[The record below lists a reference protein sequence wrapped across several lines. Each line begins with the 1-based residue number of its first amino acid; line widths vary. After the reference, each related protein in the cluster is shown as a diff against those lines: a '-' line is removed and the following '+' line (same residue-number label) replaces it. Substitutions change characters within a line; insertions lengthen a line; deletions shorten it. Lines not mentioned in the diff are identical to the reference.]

1 MVELSGVNYEEVLEQ
16 GDLILVRVIAS
27 SSYRGFDLSG
37 LYYIYIYIYRQT
49 VSALNIEIDEDVAF
63 LSEQLSCEC
72 SISPSCDPH
81 HKHIVTGDLRV
92 IEHNKLRKLFSRG
105 LNYREK
111 QSTNYSKCLYEIE
124 FSIGSFITSTVDKY
138 QNVTPHHFKNWED
151 LVLQKVRYKIRDLK
165 TKHTFQQTKSILDD
179 DDVNTYL
186 AKLHKNFVIV
196 PIDKASNK
204 IAIVCKKFYVSR
216 LFEELGIPGN
226 TSDTYKLATKIKDDI
241 ITNNLSLCDKY
252 GLELTVSQ
260 MTLPFMYWK
269 PKMHYSPSRARFIV
283 ASSTCSSKP
292 LSLAISKV
300 FKLLFHQV
308 QNFDAKSTFYKNYNR
323 F

>member
-1 MVELSGVNYEEVLEQ
+1 MSQIFNLSE
-16 GDLILVRVIAS
+16 VIATLPEELQEKEEIPS
-27 SSYRGFDLSG
+27 VAMKLDSPIRNKILN
-37 LYYIYIYIYRQT
+37 YRQT
-49 VSALNIEIDEDVAF
+49 VSALNVEIDEDVAF

-72 SISPSCDPH
+72 SISPFCDPH

-92 IEHNKLRKLFSRG
+92 IEHNKLRKLFSKG

-111 QSTNYSKCLYEIE
+111 KSNEIE
-124 FSIGSFITSTVDKY
+124 FSIGSFITSTIDKY
-138 QNVTPHHFKNWED
+138 QNVTPRHFKNWED

-165 TKHTFQQTKSILDD
+165 TKHTFQQTKPILDD
-179 DDVNTYL
+179 DDVKTYL
-186 AKLHKNFVIV
+186 AELHKNFVIV
-196 PIDKASNK
+196 PIDKASNN
-204 IAIVCKKFYVSR
+204 IVIVCKKFYVSR

-260 MTLPFMYWK
+260 MTLPFMYWM

-283 ASSTCSSKP
+283 APSTCSSKP
-292 LSLAISKV
+292 PSQAISKV

-308 QNFDAKSTFYKNYNR
+308 QNFHAKSMFYKNYMYILLYR
-323 F
+323 FL